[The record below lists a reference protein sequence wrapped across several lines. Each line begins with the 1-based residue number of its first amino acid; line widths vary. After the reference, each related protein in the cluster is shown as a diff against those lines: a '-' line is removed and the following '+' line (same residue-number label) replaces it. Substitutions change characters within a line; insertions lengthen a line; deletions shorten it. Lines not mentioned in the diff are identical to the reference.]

1 MKIAFQGE
9 LGANGNIAAL
19 EFVPGAEVVPC
30 KSFDDVFQAVVDG
43 KAERGIIPVEN
54 SIMGRIADIHHLLP
68 DSSLYIVGEHFLPIH
83 HQLMGVKGATL
94 GDVKTVTSQGPALSQ
109 CRNTIRSLNLAT
121 RDAYDTAGAAKL
133 VAETGD
139 KTVAALA
146 PRLAAEIY
154 GLDIL
159 KENAEDVHDNMTR
172 FLVMGPEPITV
183 PEDVPAMTTFIFR
196 VKNIP
201 AALYKALGGFASN
214 GINMTK
220 LESYQVDG
228 SFLSTQFYVDVE
240 GRADDAPLKRA
251 FEELQFFTTYF
262 KVLGTYPRGAD
273 ANRR

>member
-1 MKIAFQGE
+1 MRIAFQGE
-9 LGANGNIAAL
+9 LGANGNIAAN
-19 EFVPGAEVVPC
+19 EFDPTAEVLPC
-30 KSFDDVFQAVVDG
+30 KSFEDVFQAVAEG
-43 KAERGIIPVEN
+43 RAERGIIPVEN
-54 SIMGRIADIHHLLP
+54 SIMGRITDIHHLLP
-68 DSSLYIVGEHFLPIH
+68 ASSLHIVGEHFLPIH

-94 GDVKTVTSQGPALSQ
+94 SDIKTVTSQGPALSQ
-109 CRNTIRSLNLAT
+109 CRDTIRVLHLAT

-133 VAETGD
+133 VAASGD

-159 KENAEDVHDNMTR
+159 KEDVEDVHDNMSR
-172 FLVMGPEPITV
+172 FLVMATEPVTV
-183 PEDVPAMTTFIFR
+183 AAGVPAMTTFIFR

-240 GRADDAPLKRA
+240 GSTSDAPLARA
-251 FEELQFFTTYF
+251 LEELQFFTTYF